1 MSDGEGTDGGAAQ
14 GDEETPLF
22 ARSALHRFVLKRL
35 GDGDGDG
42 ELNEAQRRYLEM
54 VDRNDTPPEA
64 TS

>member
-1 MSDGEGTDGGAAQ
+1 MSDGQGPDGGASQ
-14 GDEETPLF
+14 GDEEKPLV

-35 GDGDGDG
+35 GDGDG

-54 VDRNDTPPEA
+54 VNRNEAPPEA